1 MEIKTKLFADIVLLD
16 SWEEH
21 CVGYKLN
28 LWICLKEE
36 LQQIPRQ
43 DRRKNIIRWLI
54 FYYCTFLGHE
64 GVPWREVPL
73 YNMTSL
79 DISFFSFV
87 SITIDKTLLIV
98 TSSPMT
104 PFSNSRGFSIHSLKA
119 SSPWWPQPLIYSAL
133 QTIYLLY
140 ILNHFGHRV
149 RESWLSWFYDYETN
163 QLRHCL

>member
-54 FYYCTFLGHE
+54 FIIALSL
-64 GVPWREVPL
+64 VMRVSRE
-73 YNMTSL
+73 
-79 DISFFSFV
+79 
-87 SITIDKTLLIV
+87 
-98 TSSPMT
+98 
-104 PFSNSRGFSIHSLKA
+104 
-119 SSPWWPQPLIYSAL
+119 
-133 QTIYLLY
+133 
-140 ILNHFGHRV
+140 
-149 RESWLSWFYDYETN
+149 
-163 QLRHCL
+163 